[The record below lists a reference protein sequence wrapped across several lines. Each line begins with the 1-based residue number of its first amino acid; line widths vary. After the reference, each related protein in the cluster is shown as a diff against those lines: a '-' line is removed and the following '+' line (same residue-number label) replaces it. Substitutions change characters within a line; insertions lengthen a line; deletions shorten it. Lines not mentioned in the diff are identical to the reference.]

1 MCVSFTPLAK
11 NIQEIQ
17 KEKRKIIMFQTII
30 KHEKDKKKI
39 KNFLVNSILGPSRQ
53 TYRQTKNV

>member
-30 KHEKDKKKI
+30 KHEKDKKK
-39 KNFLVNSILGPSRQ
+39 N
-53 TYRQTKNV
+53 